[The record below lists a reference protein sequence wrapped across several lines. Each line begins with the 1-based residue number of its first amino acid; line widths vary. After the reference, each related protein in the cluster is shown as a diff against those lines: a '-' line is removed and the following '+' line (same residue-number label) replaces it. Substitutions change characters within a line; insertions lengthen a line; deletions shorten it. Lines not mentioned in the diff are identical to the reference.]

1 MLDAPLLAA
10 DVWGWIV
17 PVVVIAIYV
26 ISHLWNLIQGQQPQ
40 QQRPN
45 QQRPNQQRR
54 PLGQQGE
61 RPLPGQPQQPP
72 VAEQAHLNTEIE
84 QFLKRANER
93 REQKSR
99 RATERS
105 DAPTGPIQR
114 RPQPT
119 VAVDVEQPVERTD
132 FNSVSSSVERHLGAR
147 SFEKRD
153 ELLAEDIDQAD
164 EEMELHLQQ
173 TFGHRVGTFD
183 TAPSRDAED
192 PQRINLRPSLT
203 DDHPAAALALAGLL
217 VNQASLRQA
226 VLLKEILERP
236 VDRW

>member
-1 MLDAPLLAA
+1 MLNAPLLA
-10 DVWGWIV
+10 DGIWGWIV
-17 PVVVIAIYV
+17 PILVITVYV
-26 ISHLWNLIQGQQPQ
+26 ISHLWNVIQGQQPQ

-45 QQRPNQQRR
+45 QQRR
-54 PLGQQGE
+54 PRGPQGE
-61 RPLPGQPQQPP
+61 RPLPDQPQQP
-72 VAEQAHLNTEIE
+72 AGQSHLNAEIE

-99 RATERS
+99 RA
-105 DAPTGPIQR
+105 APQKESTPVPPQRQFDQSAAVEIEPI
-114 RPQPT
+114 
-119 VAVDVEQPVERTD
+119 ERTD
-132 FNSVSSSVERHLGAR
+132 FDSVSSSVERHLGLR

-153 ELLAEDIDQAD
+153 EILGEDIDQAD

-173 TFGHRVGTFD
+173 AFGHRVGTFD
-183 TAPSRDAED
+183 TSTSRDSESS
-192 PQRINLRPSLT
+192 QRDNLRPSPT
-203 DDHPAAALALAGLL
+203 DDHPATALALAGLL

>member
-45 QQRPNQQRR
+45 QQRR
-54 PLGQQGE
+54 PRGPQGE
-61 RPLPGQPQQPP
+61 RPLPGQPQQPAA
-72 VAEQAHLNTEIE
+72 AEQTHLNTEIE

-99 RATERS
+99 RATEHS
-105 DAPTGPIQR
+105 EAPNGPIQR
-114 RPQPT
+114 QPRPT
-119 VAVDVEQPVERTD
+119 MAVDVEQPVERTD
-132 FNSVSSSVERHLGAR
+132 FNSVSSSVERHLGMR
-147 SFEKRD
+147 SFDKRE

-164 EEMELHLQQ
+164 EDMELHLQQ

-183 TAPSRDAED
+183 TASSRDAED
-192 PQRINLRPSLT
+192 PQRINLRPSPT
-203 DDHPAAALALAGLL
+203 DDHPAVALALAGLL
-217 VNQASLRQA
+217 VNHASLRQA